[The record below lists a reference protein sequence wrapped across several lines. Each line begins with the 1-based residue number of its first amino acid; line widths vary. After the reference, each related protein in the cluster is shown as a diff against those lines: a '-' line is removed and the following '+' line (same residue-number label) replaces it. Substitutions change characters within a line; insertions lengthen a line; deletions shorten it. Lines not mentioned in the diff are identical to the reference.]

1 VKPSGFTGRKFSQ
14 KGVSVM
20 KKSTKYVYFFGGG
33 KADGNA
39 TMKNLLGGKGA
50 NIAEMVNLGMPV
62 PPGFTITTEAC
73 NEFYAR
79 KKKYPPGVMK
89 EVEASLARVEKLMK
103 QKFGDTQDPL
113 LFSVRSGARASM
125 PGMMETV
132 LNVGLTTKTIPA
144 LIKKTSNP
152 RFVYDAYRRLIAM
165 YSDVVMEKSAGIEP
179 EEGKGIRAQLE
190 GLIDKVKEKK
200 GYETDLDLTADDWKS
215 LTVQFK
221 KTVKK
226 VLGKPFPDD
235 PMKQLWGAIDAVF
248 LSWFGKRAVS
258 YRRIEKLPDDWGT
271 AVNVQTMVFG
281 NMGDDCATGVAF
293 TRNPATG
300 DNNFYGEWLIN
311 AQGEDVVAGIRTP
324 FAINNVSKVA
334 TNRHLPTLQ
343 KTMAGLYKELDDIRD
358 NLDTHYTDMQDIEFT
373 IQNGVLYMLQTRV
386 GKRNGPAAIKMA
398 VDMVKERLISKETA
412 VSRVRPEQLEE
423 LLHPMID
430 INAEKTAAKLGAGL
444 PAGPGAGVGQIVLTA
459 DKAEELGTKG
469 EKVILVREE
478 TSPEDVH
485 GMKPAQAILT
495 SKGGMTSH
503 AALVARGWGK
513 CCIVGCG
520 DITSIDLK
528 KKTVNFNGK
537 VMKEGDWITMNGSK
551 GVIYKGKLP
560 LVATGP
566 GKNPAYKKLMAWAD
580 KIRRLGVRT
589 NADTPEDSKVAIAL
603 GAEGIGLTRT
613 EHMFF
618 GERIWAMREMIM
630 AEDTQGREKALAKLL
645 PMQRKDFYG
654 IFKAMKG
661 RPVTIRLLD
670 PPLHEFVPH
679 EKSAQ
684 KELAARLGLPVK
696 AVAAKVDFLSEFN
709 PMLGHRGCR
718 LGITH
723 PEITA
728 MQARAI
734 FEAVVKCRKEK
745 IKVLPEIMVPLVGT
759 AEEFNDQKA
768 IIDRVAN
775 EVMKKSRTK
784 FKYMVG
790 TMIEVPRAA
799 LAADEIAQEAEFF
812 SFGTNDMTQ
821 MAFGY
826 SRDDAGTFLPDY
838 VLRKILP
845 DDPFQAIDQPGV
857 GQLME
862 IGVRRGR
869 ATRKDLK
876 IGICG
881 EHGGE
886 PNSVIFCHR
895 IGLDY
900 VSCSPFRVPIARL
913 AAAHAVLADK
923 K

>member
-1 VKPSGFTGRKFSQ
+1 
-14 KGVSVM
+14 M
-20 KKSTKYVYFFGGG
+20 KTRPKYVYFFGGG
-33 KADGNA
+33 KADGSA
-39 TMKNLLGGKGA
+39 AMKNLLGGKGA
-50 NIAEMVNLGMPV
+50 NIAEMVSLGMPV
-62 PPGFTITTEAC
+62 PPGYTITTEAC
-73 NEFYAR
+73 NEFFGN
-79 KKKYPPGVMK
+79 KGKHPPGLKK
-89 EVEASLARVEKLMK
+89 EANAALARVEKIIN
-103 QKFGDTQDPL
+103 QKFGDPKNPL

-132 LNVGLTTKTIPA
+132 LNIGLTTKTIPT
-144 LIKKTSNP
+144 LIKKTGNP

-165 YSDVVMEKSAGIEP
+165 YSDVVMEKAAGLQP

-190 GLIDKVKEKK
+190 ALIDKVKKK
-200 GYETDLDLTADDWKS
+200 NGYETDLDLTAEDWEG
-215 LTVQFK
+215 LCGQFK

-235 PMKQLWGAIDAVF
+235 PMKQLWGSIDAVF
-248 LSWFGKRAVS
+248 LSWFGKRAVA

-271 AVNVQTMVFG
+271 AVSVQTMVFG

-324 FAINNVSKVA
+324 FAINNVSKVSA
-334 TNRHLPTLQ
+334 NKHLPTLER
-343 KTMAGLYKELDDIRD
+343 TMPKLYKQLDRIRRK
-358 NLDTHYTDMQDIEFT
+358 LDTHYKDMQDIEFT
-373 IQNGVLYMLQTRV
+373 IQNDTLYMLQTRV

-398 VDMVKERLISKETA
+398 TDMVKQGLISKKMA
-412 VSRVRPEQLEE
+412 VSRVRPEQLDE

-430 INAEKTAAKLGAGL
+430 PKAEKVAKKLGGGL
-444 PAGPGAGVGQIVLTA
+444 PAGPGGAVGKIVLTA

-469 EKVILVREE
+469 EKVVLVREE

-485 GMKPAQAILT
+485 GMKPAQGILT

-520 DITSIDLK
+520 DITHVDIK
-528 KKTVNFNGK
+528 KKTVSFGGK
-537 VMKEGDWITMNGSK
+537 VLKEGDWISMNGTK
-551 GVIYKGKLP
+551 GAVYEGILP
-560 LVATGP
+560 LITTGP
-566 GKNPAYKKLMAWAD
+566 EKTPGFKKLMTWAD
-580 KIRRLGVRT
+580 QIRTLGVRT
-589 NADTPEDSKVAIAL
+589 NADTPEDAKVAIAL

-618 GERIWAMREMIM
+618 GDRMWAVREMIM
-630 AEDTQGREKALAKLL
+630 AEDAKGREKALRKLL

-654 IFKAMKG
+654 IFKAMAG

-670 PPLHEFVPH
+670 PPLHEFVPN
-679 EKSAQ
+679 EKPAQ
-684 KELAARLGLPVK
+684 KEMAARLGVPVK
-696 AVAAKVDFLSEFN
+696 TVAAKVDFLSEFN

-734 FEAVVKCRKEK
+734 FEAVVKCRKQK
-745 IKVLPEIMVPLVGT
+745 IKVSTEIMVPLVGT
-759 AEEFNDQKA
+759 QEEFIDQKA
-768 IIDRVAN
+768 IVDRVAR
-775 EVMKKSRTK
+775 EVMKKTKVK

-799 LAADEIAQEAEFF
+799 LVADQIALEAEFF

-821 MAFGY
+821 MTFGY
-826 SRDDAGTFLPDY
+826 SRDDAGTFLPEY
-838 VLRKILP
+838 VERKILS
-845 DDPFQAIDQPGV
+845 DDPFQSIDRDGV
-857 GQLME
+857 GELME
-862 IGVRRGR
+862 IGVNRGR
-869 ATRKDLK
+869 AVRKDLK

-886 PNSVIFCHR
+886 PNSVAFCHQ

-913 AAAHAVLADK
+913 AAAQAVLADEK
-923 K
+923 KKK

>member
-1 VKPSGFTGRKFSQ
+1 
-14 KGVSVM
+14 
-20 KKSTKYVYFFGGG
+20 
-33 KADGNA
+33 
-39 TMKNLLGGKGA
+39 
-50 NIAEMVNLGMPV
+50 
-62 PPGFTITTEAC
+62 
-73 NEFYAR
+73 
-79 KKKYPPGVMK
+79 
-89 EVEASLARVEKLMK
+89 
-103 QKFGDTQDPL
+103 
-113 LFSVRSGARASM
+113 
-125 PGMMETV
+125 
-132 LNVGLTTKTIPA
+132 
-144 LIKKTSNP
+144 
-152 RFVYDAYRRLIAM
+152 M
-165 YSDVVMEKSAGIEP
+165 YSDVVMEKSAGFEP
-179 EEGKGIRAQLE
+179 EEGRGIRAQLE
-190 GLIDKVKEKK
+190 GLINKVKAKN

-215 LTVQFK
+215 LTVEFK

-300 DNNFYGEWLIN
+300 DNDFYGEWLIN

-324 FAINNVSKVA
+324 FAINSVSKVA

-343 KTMAGLYKELDDIRD
+343 ETMPGLYKQLDGIRRK
-358 NLDTHYTDMQDIEFT
+358 LDTHYRDMQDIEFT
-373 IQNGVLYMLQTRV
+373 IQHGVLYMLQTRV

-398 VDMVKERLISKETA
+398 VDMVKEGLISKETA
-412 VSRVRPEQLEE
+412 VARVKPEQVEE

-430 INAEKTAAKLGAGL
+430 VKAEKTAKKIGTGL
-444 PAGPGAGVGQIVLTA
+444 PAGPGGGVGQIVLTA
-459 DKAEELGTKG
+459 DKAEELGSKG

-520 DITSIDLK
+520 NIGHIDLK
-528 KKTVNFNGK
+528 KKTVQFGGK
-537 VMKEGDWITMNGSK
+537 VLKEGDWISMNGTR
-551 GVIYKGKLP
+551 GVIYEGRLP

-566 GKNPAYKKLMAWAD
+566 EKNPSYKKLMPWAD
-580 KIRRLGVRT
+580 QIRRLKVRT
-589 NADTPEDSKVAIAL
+589 NADTPEDAKTAIAL

-630 AEDTQGREKALAKLL
+630 ADDAKGREKALAKLL
-645 PMQRKDFYG
+645 PMQRRDFYG
-654 IFKAMKG
+654 IFKAMRG

-679 EKSAQ
+679 EKATQ
-684 KELAARLGLPVK
+684 KEMATRLGVSVK
-696 AVAAKVDFLSEFN
+696 AVAAKADFLSEFN

-745 IKVLPEIMVPLVGT
+745 IKVSPEIMVPLVGT
-759 AEEFNDQKA
+759 PEEFNDQKA
-768 IIDRVAN
+768 IIDRVAQ
-775 EVMKKSRTK
+775 EVMKKTK
-784 FKYMVG
+784 VKFNYMVG

-799 LAADEIAQEAEFF
+799 LAAGEIAQEAEFF

-821 MAFGY
+821 MTFGY

-838 VLRKILP
+838 VQRKILP
-845 DDPFQAIDQPGV
+845 DDPFQVIDETGV
-857 GQLME
+857 GELMKL
-862 IGVRRGR
+862 GVERGR
-869 ATRKDLK
+869 ATRKNLK

-886 PNSVIFCHR
+886 PGSVAFCHR

-900 VSCSPFRVPIARL
+900 VSCSPFRVPIARI
-913 AAAHAVLADK
+913 AAAHVALADK
-923 K
+923 KK

>member
-1 VKPSGFTGRKFSQ
+1 
-14 KGVSVM
+14 
-20 KKSTKYVYFFGGG
+20 
-33 KADGNA
+33 
-39 TMKNLLGGKGA
+39 
-50 NIAEMVNLGMPV
+50 
-62 PPGFTITTEAC
+62 
-73 NEFYAR
+73 
-79 KKKYPPGVMK
+79 
-89 EVEASLARVEKLMK
+89 
-103 QKFGDTQDPL
+103 
-113 LFSVRSGARASM
+113 
-125 PGMMETV
+125 MMETV
-132 LNVGLTTKTIPA
+132 LNIGLTSKTIPT
-144 LIKKTSNP
+144 LIAKTGNP

-165 YSDVVMEKSAGIEP
+165 YSDVVMEKAAGIAP
-179 EEGKGIRAQLE
+179 EEGQGIRSRLE
-190 GLIDKVKEKK
+190 ALIDRVKHKK
-200 GYETDLDLTADDWKS
+200 GYETDLDLTAEDWKS
-215 LTVQFK
+215 LCVQFK
-221 KTVKK
+221 KTVKQ

-235 PMKQLWGAIDAVF
+235 PMQQLWGAVDAVF
-248 LSWFGKRAVS
+248 ISWFGKRAVA
-258 YRRIEKLPDDWGT
+258 YRRIEGLPDDWGT
-271 AVNVQTMVFG
+271 AVSVQTMVFG

-300 DNNFYGEWLIN
+300 DNDFYGEWLIN

-324 FAINNVSKVA
+324 FAINNVSKVD

-343 KTMAGLYKELDDIRD
+343 KTMPGLYKQLNAIRRK
-358 NLDTHYTDMQDIEFT
+358 LDTHYTDMQDIEFT
-373 IQNGVLYMLQTRV
+373 IQDGVLYMLQTRV

-398 VDMVKERLISKETA
+398 VDMVKEGLISKKTA
-412 VSRVRPEQLEE
+412 VARVKPEQVDE

-430 INAEKTAAKLGAGL
+430 IKAEKTATKLGVGL
-444 PAGPGAGVGQIVLTA
+444 PAGPGGGVGQIVLTA
-459 DKAEELGTKG
+459 DKAEELGSRG

-513 CCIVGCG
+513 CCIVGSG
-520 DITSIDLK
+520 DITHVDLK
-528 KKTVNFNGK
+528 KKTVQFGRK
-537 VMKEGDWITMNGSK
+537 VLKEGDWISMNGTK
-551 GVIYKGKLP
+551 GVIYQGQLP

-566 GKNPAYKKLMAWAD
+566 EKNPSYKKLMIWAD
-580 KIRRLGVRT
+580 QIRRLKVRT
-589 NADTPEDSKVAIAL
+589 NADTPEDSKTAIAL

-618 GERIWAMREMIM
+618 GDRIWAVREMIM
-630 AEDTQGREKALAKLL
+630 AEDTKGREKALAKLL

-679 EKSAQ
+679 EKATQ
-684 KELAARLGLPVK
+684 KEMASRLGVPVK
-696 AVAAKVDFLSEFN
+696 AVATKVDFLSEFN

-723 PEITA
+723 PQITA

-734 FEAVVKCRKEK
+734 FQAVVKCRKEK
-745 IKVLPEIMVPLVGT
+745 IKVSPEIMVPLVGT
-759 AEEFNDQKA
+759 PEEFNDQKA
-768 IIDRVAN
+768 IINSVAN
-775 EVMKKSRTK
+775 DVMKKSGVK

-799 LAADEIAQEAEFF
+799 LVADQIAQDAEFF

-821 MAFGY
+821 MTFGY
-826 SRDDAGTFLPDY
+826 SRDDAGVFLPDY
-838 VLRKILP
+838 VGKKILP
-845 DDPFQAIDQPGV
+845 DDPFQTIDRGGV
-857 GQLME
+857 GKLME
-862 IGVRRGR
+862 LGVKMGR

-886 PNSVIFCHR
+886 PASVAFCHR

-913 AAAHAVLADK
+913 AAAHAALADK
-923 K
+923 SKKRKKKK

>member
-1 VKPSGFTGRKFSQ
+1 MQTSR
-14 KGVSVM
+14 
-20 KKSTKYVYFFGGG
+20 KYVYFFGDG

-39 TMKNLLGGKGA
+39 AMKNLLGGKGA
-50 NIAEMVNLGMPV
+50 NIAEMVKLGMPV

-73 NEFYAR
+73 NEFYKR
-79 KKKYPPGVMK
+79 KRTYPPGVKKQVM
-89 EVEASLARVEKLMK
+89 VNLARVEKLMK
-103 QKFGDTQDPL
+103 QKFGDPENPL

-132 LNVGLTTKTIPA
+132 LNIGLTSKTIPT
-144 LIKKTSNP
+144 LIKKTGNP

-165 YSDVVMEKSAGIEP
+165 YSDVVMEKSAGFEP
-179 EEGKGIRAQLE
+179 EEGRGIRAQLE
-190 GLIDKVKEKK
+190 GLINKVKARK

-215 LTVQFK
+215 LTVEFK

-300 DNNFYGEWLIN
+300 DNDFYGEWLIN

-324 FAINNVSKVA
+324 FAINSVSKVA

-343 KTMAGLYKELDDIRD
+343 ETMPGLYKQLDGFRRK
-358 NLDTHYTDMQDIEFT
+358 LDKHYRDMQDIEFT
-373 IQNGVLYMLQTRV
+373 IQHGVLYMLQTRV

-398 VDMVKERLISKETA
+398 VDMVKEGLISKETA
-412 VSRVRPEQLEE
+412 VARVKPEQVEE

-430 INAEKTAAKLGAGL
+430 VKMEKTAKKIGTGL
-444 PAGPGAGVGQIVLTA
+444 PAGPGGGVGQIVLTA
-459 DKAEELGTKG
+459 DKAEELGSKG

-520 DITSIDLK
+520 DIGHIDLK
-528 KKTVNFNGK
+528 KRTVQFGGK
-537 VMKEGDWITMNGSK
+537 VLKEGDWISMNGTR
-551 GVIYKGKLP
+551 GVIYEGRLP

-566 GKNPAYKKLMAWAD
+566 EKNPSYKKLMPWAD
-580 KIRRLGVRT
+580 QIRRLKVRT
-589 NADTPEDSKVAIAL
+589 NADTPEDAKTAIAL

-618 GERIWAMREMIM
+618 GERIWAVREMIM
-630 AEDTQGREKALAKLL
+630 ADDAGGREKALAKLL
-645 PMQRKDFYG
+645 PMQRRDFYG
-654 IFKAMKG
+654 IFKAMRG

-679 EKSAQ
+679 EKATQ
-684 KELAARLGLPVK
+684 KEMATRLGVSVK
-696 AVAAKVDFLSEFN
+696 AVAAKADFLSEFN

-745 IKVLPEIMVPLVGT
+745 IKVSPEIMVPLVGT
-759 AEEFNDQKA
+759 PEEFDDQKT
-768 IIDRVAN
+768 IIDRVAQ
-775 EVMKKSRTK
+775 EVMKKTKVK

-799 LAADEIAQEAEFF
+799 LAAGEIAQEAEFF

-821 MAFGY
+821 MTFGY

-838 VLRKILP
+838 VQRKILP
-845 DDPFQAIDQPGV
+845 DDPFQVIDETGV
-857 GQLME
+857 GELMKL
-862 IGVRRGR
+862 GVERGR
-869 ATRKDLK
+869 ATRKNLK

-886 PNSVIFCHR
+886 PGSVAFCHR

-900 VSCSPFRVPIARL
+900 VSCSPFRVPIARI
-913 AAAHAVLADK
+913 AAAHVALADK
-923 K
+923 KK

>member
-1 VKPSGFTGRKFSQ
+1 
-14 KGVSVM
+14 M
-20 KKSTKYVYFFGGG
+20 KTSPKYVYFFGGG

-39 TMKNLLGGKGA
+39 AMKNLLGGKGA
-50 NIAEMVNLGMPV
+50 NIAEMVKLGMPV
-62 PPGFTITTEAC
+62 PPGYTITTETC
-73 NEFYAR
+73 NEFF
-79 KKKYPPGVMK
+79 KNNGKHPPGLKK
-89 EVEASLARVEKLMK
+89 EANAALARVEEIMN
-103 QKFGDTQDPL
+103 QKFGDPKNPL

-132 LNVGLTTKTIPA
+132 LNIGLTTKTIPT
-144 LIKKTSNP
+144 LIAKTGNP

-165 YSDVVMEKSAGIEP
+165 YSDVVMEKAAGIEP
-179 EEGKGIRAQLE
+179 EEGKGIRARLE
-190 GLIDKVKEKK
+190 ALIDKVKKK
-200 GYETDLDLTADDWKS
+200 NGYQTDLDLTAEDWEG
-215 LTVQFK
+215 LCGQFK
-221 KTVKK
+221 NTVKK

-235 PMKQLWGAIDAVF
+235 PMKQLWGSIDAVF
-248 LSWFGKRAVS
+248 QSWFGKRAVS
-258 YRRIEKLPDDWGT
+258 YRRIEKLPDHWGT

-324 FAINNVSKVA
+324 FAINNVSKVSS
-334 TNRHLPTLQ
+334 NKHLPTLEG
-343 KTMAGLYKELDDIRD
+343 TMPKLYKQLDRIRRK
-358 NLDTHYTDMQDIEFT
+358 LDTHYKDMQDIEFT
-373 IQNGVLYMLQTRV
+373 IQNDTLYMLQTRV

-398 VDMVKERLISKETA
+398 TDMVKQGLISKKMA
-412 VSRVRPEQLEE
+412 VSRVRPEQLDE

-430 INAEKTAAKLGAGL
+430 PKAEKVAKKLGGGL
-444 PAGPGAGVGQIVLTA
+444 PAGPGGAVGKIVLTA

-469 EKVILVREE
+469 EKVVLVREE

-485 GMKPAQAILT
+485 GMKPAQGILT

-520 DITSIDLK
+520 DITHVDIK
-528 KKTVNFNGK
+528 KKTVSFGGR
-537 VMKEGDWITMNGSK
+537 VLKEGDWISMNGTK
-551 GVIYKGKLP
+551 GAVYEGVLP
-560 LVATGP
+560 LITTGP
-566 GKNPAYKKLMAWAD
+566 EKTPGFKKLMTWAD
-580 KIRRLGVRT
+580 QIRTLGVRT
-589 NADTPEDSKVAIAL
+589 NADTPEDAKAAIAL

-618 GERIWAMREMIM
+618 GDRMWAVREMIM
-630 AEDTQGREKALAKLL
+630 AEDAKGREKALRKLL

-654 IFKAMKG
+654 IFKVMAG

-670 PPLHEFVPH
+670 PPLHEFVPN
-679 EKSAQ
+679 EKPAQ
-684 KELAARLGLPVK
+684 KEMAARLGVPVK
-696 AVAAKVDFLSEFN
+696 TVTAKVDFLSEFN

-723 PEITA
+723 SEITA
-728 MQARAI
+728 MQSRAI
-734 FEAVVKCRKEK
+734 FEAVVKCRKQK
-745 IKVLPEIMVPLVGT
+745 IKVSPEIMVPLVGT
-759 AEEFNDQKA
+759 EAEFIDQKT
-768 IIDRVAN
+768 IIDRVAR
-775 EVMKKSRTK
+775 EVMKKTKVK

-799 LAADEIAQEAEFF
+799 LVADQIALEAEFF

-821 MAFGY
+821 MTFGY

-838 VLRKILP
+838 VERKILP
-845 DDPFQAIDQPGV
+845 DDPFQSIDRDGV
-857 GQLME
+857 GELME
-862 IGVRRGR
+862 IGVSRGR
-869 ATRKDLK
+869 AVRKDLK

-886 PNSVIFCHR
+886 PSSVTFCHQ

-913 AAAHAVLADK
+913 AAAQAVLADQK
-923 K
+923 KKK

>member
-1 VKPSGFTGRKFSQ
+1 MQRGR
-14 KGVSVM
+14 
-20 KKSTKYVYFFGGG
+20 KYVYFFGDG

-39 TMKNLLGGKGA
+39 AMKNLLGGKGA
-50 NIAEMVNLGMPV
+50 NIAEMVKLGMPV
-62 PPGFTITTEAC
+62 PPGFTLTTEAC
-73 NEFYAR
+73 NEFYKR
-79 KKKYPPGVMK
+79 KRTYPPGVKKQVM
-89 EVEASLARVEKLMK
+89 VNLARVEKLMK
-103 QKFGDTQDPL
+103 QKFGDPENPL

-132 LNVGLTTKTIPA
+132 LNIGLTSKTIPT
-144 LIKKTSNP
+144 LIKKTGNP

-179 EEGKGIRAQLE
+179 EEGRGIRAQLE
-190 GLIDKVKEKK
+190 GLIDKVKAKK
-200 GYETDLDLTADDWKS
+200 GYETDLDLTAEDWKS

-235 PMKQLWGAIDAVF
+235 PMQQLWGAIDAVF

-300 DNNFYGEWLIN
+300 DNDFYGEWLIN

-324 FAINNVSKVA
+324 FAINSVSKVA

-343 KTMAGLYKELDDIRD
+343 KDMPKLYKQLNGIRRKLDK
-358 NLDTHYTDMQDIEFT
+358 HYRDMQDIEFT

-398 VDMVKERLISKETA
+398 VDMVKEGLISKETA
-412 VSRVRPEQLEE
+412 VSRVKPEQLEE

-430 INAEKTAAKLGAGL
+430 VKAEKTAKKIGTGL
-444 PAGPGAGVGQIVLTA
+444 PAGPGGGVGQIVLTA
-459 DKAEELGTKG
+459 DKAEEFGSKG

-520 DITSIDLK
+520 DIGHIDLK
-528 KKTVNFNGK
+528 KKTVKFGSK
-537 VMKEGDWITMNGSK
+537 VLKEGDWISMNGTK
-551 GVIYKGKLP
+551 GVIYEGKLP

-566 GKNPAYKKLMAWAD
+566 EKNPSYKKLMPWAD
-580 KIRRLGVRT
+580 RIRRLKVRT
-589 NADTPEDSKVAIAL
+589 NADTPEDAKTAIAL

-618 GERIWAMREMIM
+618 GDRIWAMREMIM
-630 AEDTQGREKALAKLL
+630 ADDAKGREKALAKLL

-654 IFKAMKG
+654 IFKAMRG

-679 EKSAQ
+679 EKATQ
-684 KELAARLGLPVK
+684 KEMAARLGVSVK
-696 AVAAKVDFLSEFN
+696 AVAAKADFLSEFN

-723 PEITA
+723 PQITA

-734 FEAVVKCRKEK
+734 FEAVVKCRKER
-745 IKVLPEIMVPLVGT
+745 IKVSPEIMVPLVGT
-759 AEEFNDQKA
+759 PEEFNDQKA
-768 IIDRVAN
+768 IIDDVAQ
-775 EVMKKSRTK
+775 EVMKKKKMK

-790 TMIEVPRAA
+790 TMIEIPRAA
-799 LAADEIAQEAEFF
+799 LAAGEIAQEAEFF

-821 MAFGY
+821 MTFGY

-838 VLRKILP
+838 VQRKILS
-845 DDPFQAIDQPGV
+845 DDPFQAIDETGV
-857 GQLME
+857 GELMKL
-862 IGVRRGR
+862 GVERGR
-869 ATRKDLK
+869 ATRKNLK

-886 PNSVIFCHR
+886 PGSVAFCHR

-913 AAAHAVLADK
+913 AAAHVALADK
-923 K
+923 KK

>member
-1 VKPSGFTGRKFSQ
+1 
-14 KGVSVM
+14 
-20 KKSTKYVYFFGGG
+20 
-33 KADGNA
+33 
-39 TMKNLLGGKGA
+39 
-50 NIAEMVNLGMPV
+50 
-62 PPGFTITTEAC
+62 
-73 NEFYAR
+73 
-79 KKKYPPGVMK
+79 
-89 EVEASLARVEKLMK
+89 
-103 QKFGDTQDPL
+103 
-113 LFSVRSGARASM
+113 
-125 PGMMETV
+125 
-132 LNVGLTTKTIPA
+132 
-144 LIKKTSNP
+144 
-152 RFVYDAYRRLIAM
+152 
-165 YSDVVMEKSAGIEP
+165 MEKAAGLQP
-179 EEGKGIRAQLE
+179 EEGRGIRAQLE
-190 GLIDKVKEKK
+190 ALIDKVKKK
-200 GYETDLDLTADDWKS
+200 NGYETDLDLTAEDWEG
-215 LTVQFK
+215 LCGQFK

-235 PMKQLWGAIDAVF
+235 PMKQLWGSIDAVF
-248 LSWFGKRAVS
+248 LSWFGKRAMA

-271 AVNVQTMVFG
+271 AVSVQTMVFG

-324 FAINNVSKVA
+324 FAINNVSKVSA
-334 TNRHLPTLQ
+334 NKHLPTLEG
-343 KTMAGLYKELDDIRD
+343 TMPKLYKQLDRIRRK
-358 NLDTHYTDMQDIEFT
+358 LDTHYKDMQDIEFT
-373 IQNGVLYMLQTRV
+373 IQNDTLYMLQTRV

-398 VDMVKERLISKETA
+398 TDMVKQGLISKKMA
-412 VSRVRPEQLEE
+412 VSRVRPEQLDE

-430 INAEKTAAKLGAGL
+430 PKAEKVAKKLGGGL
-444 PAGPGAGVGQIVLTA
+444 PAGPGGAVGKIVLTA

-469 EKVILVREE
+469 EKVVLVREE

-485 GMKPAQAILT
+485 GMKPAQGILT

-520 DITSIDLK
+520 DITHVDIK
-528 KKTVNFNGK
+528 KKTVSFGGK
-537 VMKEGDWITMNGSK
+537 VLKEGDWISMNGTK
-551 GVIYKGKLP
+551 GAVYEGTLP
-560 LVATGP
+560 LITTGP
-566 GKNPAYKKLMAWAD
+566 EKTPGFKKLMTWAD
-580 KIRRLGVRT
+580 QIRTLGVRT
-589 NADTPEDSKVAIAL
+589 NADTPEDAKVAIAL

-618 GERIWAMREMIM
+618 GDRMWAVREMIM
-630 AEDTQGREKALAKLL
+630 AEDAKGREKALRKLL

-654 IFKAMKG
+654 IFKAMAG

-670 PPLHEFVPH
+670 PPLHEFVPN
-679 EKSAQ
+679 EKPAQ
-684 KELAARLGLPVK
+684 KEMAARLGVPVK
-696 AVAAKVDFLSEFN
+696 TVAAKVDFLSEFN

-734 FEAVVKCRKEK
+734 FEAVVKCRKQK
-745 IKVLPEIMVPLVGT
+745 IKVSPEIMVPLVGT
-759 AEEFNDQKA
+759 EEEFIDQKT
-768 IIDRVAN
+768 IIDRVAQ
-775 EVMKKSRTK
+775 EVMKKTKMK

-799 LAADEIAQEAEFF
+799 LVADQIAQEAEFF

-821 MAFGY
+821 MTFGY

-838 VLRKILP
+838 VERKILP
-845 DDPFQAIDQPGV
+845 DDPFQSIDRDGV
-857 GQLME
+857 GELME
-862 IGVRRGR
+862 IGVNRGR
-869 ATRKDLK
+869 AVRKNLK

-886 PNSVIFCHR
+886 PSSVAFCHQ

-913 AAAHAVLADK
+913 AAAQAVLADEK
-923 K
+923 KKK

>member
-1 VKPSGFTGRKFSQ
+1 MQTSR
-14 KGVSVM
+14 
-20 KKSTKYVYFFGGG
+20 KYVYFFGDG

-39 TMKNLLGGKGA
+39 AMKNLLGGKGA
-50 NIAEMVNLGMPV
+50 NIAEMVKLGMPV

-73 NEFYAR
+73 NEFYKR
-79 KKKYPPGVMK
+79 NRTYPPGVKKQVM
-89 EVEASLARVEKLMK
+89 VNLARVEKLMK
-103 QKFGDTQDPL
+103 QTFGDPENPL
-113 LFSVRSGARASM
+113 FFSVRSGARASM

-132 LNVGLTTKTIPA
+132 LNIGLTSNTIPT
-144 LIKKTSNP
+144 LIKKTGNP
-152 RFVYDAYRRLIAM
+152 RFVYDSYRRLIAM
-165 YSDVVMEKSAGIEP
+165 YSDVVMEKSAGFEP
-179 EEGKGIRAQLE
+179 EEGRGIRAQLE
-190 GLIDKVKEKK
+190 ALINKVKAKN

-215 LTVQFK
+215 LTEEFK

-300 DNNFYGEWLIN
+300 DNDFYGEWLIN

-324 FAINNVSKVA
+324 FAINSVSKVA

-343 KTMAGLYKELDDIRD
+343 ETMPGLYKQLDGIRRK
-358 NLDTHYTDMQDIEFT
+358 LDTHYRDMQDIEFT
-373 IQNGVLYMLQTRV
+373 IQHGVLYMLQTRV

-398 VDMVKERLISKETA
+398 ADMVKEGLISKETA
-412 VSRVRPEQLEE
+412 VARVKPEQVEE

-430 INAEKTAAKLGAGL
+430 VKAEKTAKKIGTGL
-444 PAGPGAGVGQIVLTA
+444 PAGPGGGVGQIVLTA
-459 DKAEELGTKG
+459 DKAEELGSKG

-520 DITSIDLK
+520 DIGHIDLK
-528 KKTVNFNGK
+528 KKTVQFGGK
-537 VMKEGDWITMNGSK
+537 VLKEGDWISMNGTK
-551 GVIYKGKLP
+551 GVIYEGRLP

-566 GKNPAYKKLMAWAD
+566 EKNPSYKKLMPWAD
-580 KIRRLGVRT
+580 QIRRLKVRT
-589 NADTPEDSKVAIAL
+589 NADTPEDAKTAIAL

-630 AEDTQGREKALAKLL
+630 ADDAKGREKALAKLL
-645 PMQRKDFYG
+645 PMQRRDFYG
-654 IFKAMKG
+654 IFKAMRG

-679 EKSAQ
+679 EKATQ
-684 KELAARLGLPVK
+684 KEMATRLGVSVK
-696 AVAAKVDFLSEFN
+696 AVAAKADFLSEFN

-745 IKVLPEIMVPLVGT
+745 IKVSPEIMVPLVGT
-759 AEEFNDQKA
+759 PEEFNDQKA
-768 IIDRVAN
+768 LIDGVAQ
-775 EVMKKSRTK
+775 EVMKKTKIK

-799 LAADEIAQEAEFF
+799 LAAGEIAQEAEFF

-821 MAFGY
+821 MTFGY
-826 SRDDAGTFLPDY
+826 SRDDAGTFLPEY
-838 VLRKILP
+838 VQRKILP
-845 DDPFQAIDQPGV
+845 DDPFQIIDETGV
-857 GQLME
+857 GELMKL
-862 IGVRRGR
+862 GVERGR
-869 ATRKDLK
+869 ATRKNLK

-886 PNSVIFCHR
+886 PGSVAFCHR

-900 VSCSPFRVPIARL
+900 VSCSPFRVPIARI
-913 AAAHAVLADK
+913 AAAHVALADK
-923 K
+923 KK

>member
-1 VKPSGFTGRKFSQ
+1 MQRGR
-14 KGVSVM
+14 
-20 KKSTKYVYFFGGG
+20 KYVYFFGDG

-39 TMKNLLGGKGA
+39 AMKNLLGGKGA
-50 NIAEMVNLGMPV
+50 NIAEMVKLGMPV

-73 NEFYAR
+73 NEFYKR
-79 KKKYPPGVMK
+79 KRTYPPGVKKQVM
-89 EVEASLARVEKLMK
+89 VNLARVEKLMK
-103 QKFGDTQDPL
+103 QKFGDPENPL

-132 LNVGLTTKTIPA
+132 LNIGLTSKTIPT
-144 LIKKTSNP
+144 LIKKTGNP

-165 YSDVVMEKSAGIEP
+165 YADVVMEKSAGIET
-179 EEGKGIRAQLE
+179 EEGRGIRARLE
-190 GLIDKVKEKK
+190 ALIDKVKAKK

-215 LTVQFK
+215 LTVEFK

-235 PMKQLWGAIDAVF
+235 PMQQLWGAIDAVF

-300 DNNFYGEWLIN
+300 DNDFYGEWLIN

-324 FAINNVSKVA
+324 FAINSVSKVA

-343 KTMAGLYKELDDIRD
+343 KDMPKLYKQLDGFRRK
-358 NLDTHYTDMQDIEFT
+358 LDKHYRDMQDIEFT
-373 IQNGVLYMLQTRV
+373 IQDGVLYMLQTRV

-398 VDMVKERLISKETA
+398 VDMVKEGLISKETA
-412 VSRVRPEQLEE
+412 VARVKPEQLEE

-430 INAEKTAAKLGAGL
+430 VKAEKTAKKIGTGL
-444 PAGPGAGVGQIVLTA
+444 PAGPGGGVGQIVLTA
-459 DKAEELGTKG
+459 DKAEEFGSKG

-520 DITSIDLK
+520 DIGHIDLK
-528 KKTVNFNGK
+528 KKTVKFGSK
-537 VMKEGDWITMNGSK
+537 VLKEGDWISMNGTK
-551 GVIYKGKLP
+551 GVIYEGKLP

-566 GKNPAYKKLMAWAD
+566 EKNPSYKKLMPWAD
-580 KIRRLGVRT
+580 RIRRLKVRT
-589 NADTPEDSKVAIAL
+589 NADTPEDAKTAIAL

-618 GERIWAMREMIM
+618 GDRIWAVREMIM
-630 AEDTQGREKALAKLL
+630 ADDAKGREKALAKLL

-654 IFKAMKG
+654 IFKAMRG

-679 EKSAQ
+679 EKATQ
-684 KELAARLGLPVK
+684 KEMATRLGVSVK
-696 AVAAKVDFLSEFN
+696 AVAAKADFLSEFN

-723 PEITA
+723 PQITA

-734 FEAVVKCRKEK
+734 FEAVVKCRKGK
-745 IKVLPEIMVPLVGT
+745 IKVSPEIMVPLVGT
-759 AEEFNDQKA
+759 PEEFNDQKA
-768 IIDRVAN
+768 IIDGVAH
-775 EVMKKSRTK
+775 EVMKKSKVK

-790 TMIEVPRAA
+790 TMIEIPRAA
-799 LAADEIAQEAEFF
+799 LAAGEIAQEAEFF

-821 MAFGY
+821 MTFGY

-838 VLRKILP
+838 VQRKILP
-845 DDPFQAIDQPGV
+845 DDPFQVIDETGV
-857 GQLME
+857 GELMKL
-862 IGVRRGR
+862 GVERGR
-869 ATRKDLK
+869 ATRKNLK

-886 PNSVIFCHR
+886 PGSVAFCHR

-913 AAAHAVLADK
+913 AAAHVALADK
-923 K
+923 KK

>member
-1 VKPSGFTGRKFSQ
+1 
-14 KGVSVM
+14 M
-20 KKSTKYVYFFGGG
+20 KTRPKYVYFFGGG
-33 KADGNA
+33 KADGSA
-39 TMKNLLGGKGA
+39 AMKNLLGGKGA
-50 NIAEMVNLGMPV
+50 NIAEMVSLGMPV
-62 PPGFTITTEAC
+62 PPGYTITTEAC
-73 NEFYAR
+73 NEFFR
-79 KKKYPPGVMK
+79 NKGKHPPGLKK
-89 EVEASLARVEKLMK
+89 EANAALARVEKIIN
-103 QKFGDTQDPL
+103 QKFGDPKNPL

-132 LNVGLTTKTIPA
+132 LNIGLTTKTIPT
-144 LIKKTSNP
+144 LIKKTGNP

-165 YSDVVMEKSAGIEP
+165 YSDVVMEKAAGLQP

-190 GLIDKVKEKK
+190 ALIDKVKKK
-200 GYETDLDLTADDWKS
+200 NGYETDLDLTAEDWEG
-215 LTVQFK
+215 LCGQFK

-235 PMKQLWGAIDAVF
+235 PMKQLWGSIDAVF
-248 LSWFGKRAVS
+248 LSWFGKRAVA

-271 AVNVQTMVFG
+271 AVSVQIMVFG

-324 FAINNVSKVA
+324 FAINNVSKVSA
-334 TNRHLPTLQ
+334 NKHLPTLEG
-343 KTMAGLYKELDDIRD
+343 TMPKLYKQLDRIRRK
-358 NLDTHYTDMQDIEFT
+358 LDTHYKDMQDIEFT
-373 IQNGVLYMLQTRV
+373 IQDDTLYMLQTRV

-398 VDMVKERLISKETA
+398 TDMVKQGLISKKMA
-412 VSRVRPEQLEE
+412 VSRVRPEQLDE

-430 INAEKTAAKLGAGL
+430 PKAEKVAKKLGGGL
-444 PAGPGAGVGQIVLTA
+444 PAGPGGAVGKIVLTA

-469 EKVILVREE
+469 EKVVLVREE

-485 GMKPAQAILT
+485 GMKPAQGILT

-520 DITSIDLK
+520 DITHVDIK
-528 KKTVNFNGK
+528 KKTVDFGGK
-537 VMKEGDWITMNGSK
+537 VLKEGDWISMNGTK
-551 GVIYKGKLP
+551 GAVYEGILP
-560 LVATGP
+560 LITTGP
-566 GKNPAYKKLMAWAD
+566 EKTPGFKKLMTWAD
-580 KIRRLGVRT
+580 QIRTLGVRT
-589 NADTPEDSKVAIAL
+589 NADTPEDAKVAIAL

-618 GERIWAMREMIM
+618 GDRMWAVREMIM
-630 AEDTQGREKALAKLL
+630 AEDAKGREKALRKLL

-654 IFKAMKG
+654 IFRAMAG

-670 PPLHEFVPH
+670 PPLHEFVPN
-679 EKSAQ
+679 EKPAQ
-684 KELAARLGLPVK
+684 KEMAARLGVPVK
-696 AVAAKVDFLSEFN
+696 TVTAKVDFLSEFN

-734 FEAVVKCRKEK
+734 FEAVVKCRKQK
-745 IKVLPEIMVPLVGT
+745 IKVSPEIMVPLVGT
-759 AEEFNDQKA
+759 QEEFIDQKA
-768 IIDRVAN
+768 IVDRVAR
-775 EVMKKSRTK
+775 EVMKKTKVK

-799 LAADEIAQEAEFF
+799 LVADQIAQEAEFF

-821 MAFGY
+821 MTFGY

-838 VLRKILP
+838 VARKILP
-845 DDPFQAIDQPGV
+845 DDPFQSIDRDGV
-857 GQLME
+857 GELME
-862 IGVRRGR
+862 IGVNRGR
-869 ATRKDLK
+869 AVRKDLK

-886 PNSVIFCHR
+886 PSSVAFCHQ

-913 AAAHAVLADK
+913 AAAQAVLADK
-923 K
+923 KKKKK

>member
-1 VKPSGFTGRKFSQ
+1 MAK
-14 KGVSVM
+14 
-20 KKSTKYVYFFGGG
+20 KYVYFFGGG
-33 KADGNA
+33 KADGDA

-50 NIAEMVNLGMPV
+50 NIAEMVNLGLPV

-79 KKKYPPGVMK
+79 KRKHPPGLK
-89 EVEASLARVEKLMK
+89 EQVKKALARVEKLMK
-103 QKFGDTQDPL
+103 QKFGDPQNPL

-132 LNVGLTTKTIPA
+132 LNIGMTSQTIPG
-144 LIKKTSNP
+144 LIKKTGNP

-165 YSDVVMEKSAGIEP
+165 YADVVMEKAAGLEP
-179 EEGKGIRAQLE
+179 EEGMGIRSQLE
-190 GLIDKVKEKK
+190 DLINKVKEQK
-200 GYETDLDLTADDWKS
+200 GYETDLDLTAEDWKLLS
-215 LTVQFK
+215 EEFK
-221 KTVKK
+221 RIVKK

-235 PMKQLWGAIDAVF
+235 PMEQLWGAIDAVF

-324 FAINNVSKVA
+324 YAINEVSKVDA
-334 TNRHLPTLQ
+334 NRHLPTLQ
-343 KTMAGLYKELDDIRD
+343 KSMPEIYKQLDEIRRT
-358 NLDTHYTDMQDIEFT
+358 LDTHYKDMQDIEFT
-373 IQNGVLYMLQTRV
+373 IQHGVLYMLQTRV

-398 VDMVKERLISKETA
+398 VDMVEEGLISKEMA
-412 VSRVRPEQLEE
+412 VSRVRPEQLDEM
-423 LLHPMID
+423 LHPMID
-430 INAEKTAAKLGAGL
+430 IRAEKTAIKLGTGL
-444 PAGPGAGVGQIVLTA
+444 PAGPGGGVGKIVLMA
-459 DKAEELGTKG
+459 DKAEELGNQG
-469 EKVILVREE
+469 QQVILVREE

-520 DITSIDLK
+520 DITHIDLK

-537 VMKEGDWITMNGSK
+537 VLKEGDWISMNGTK
-551 GVIYKGKLP
+551 GVVYEGKLP
-560 LVATGP
+560 LVAIGP
-566 GKNPAYKKLMAWAD
+566 ERSPSYKKLMRWAD
-580 KIRRLGVRT
+580 QIRRLRVRT
-589 NADTPEDSKVAIAL
+589 NADTPEDAQTAIAL

-618 GERIWAMREMIM
+618 GDRIWAMREMIM
-630 AEDTQGREKALAKLL
+630 AENKKDREKALAKLL
-645 PMQRKDFYG
+645 PMQREDFYG
-654 IFKAMKG
+654 IFKVMKG

-679 EKSAQ
+679 EKPTQ
-684 KELAARLGLPVK
+684 KEMAARLGIPVK
-696 AVAAKVDFLSEFN
+696 TVAAKVDFLSEFN

-723 PEITA
+723 SEITA

-734 FEAVVKCRKEK
+734 FEAVVECRKEK
-745 IKVLPEIMVPLVGT
+745 IRVSPEIMVPLVGT
-759 AEEFNDQKA
+759 LEEFKNQRA
-768 IIDRVAN
+768 VIDRVAR
-775 EVMKKSRTK
+775 EVMKKSGVK
-784 FKYMVG
+784 FKYIVG

-799 LAADEIAQEAEFF
+799 LVADEIAKEAEFF
-812 SFGTNDMTQ
+812 SFGTNDLTQ
-821 MAFGY
+821 MTFGY

-838 VLRKILP
+838 VERKILP
-845 DDPFQAIDQPGV
+845 LDPFQSIDQEGV
-857 GQLME
+857 GQLMKL
-862 IGVRRGR
+862 GVERGR

-876 IGICG
+876 LGICG

-886 PNSVIFCHR
+886 PSSVAFCHK

-913 AAAHAVLADK
+913 AAAQAALADK
-923 K
+923 EN

>member
-1 VKPSGFTGRKFSQ
+1 MQTSR
-14 KGVSVM
+14 
-20 KKSTKYVYFFGGG
+20 KYVYFFGDG

-39 TMKNLLGGKGA
+39 AMKNLLGGKGA
-50 NIAEMVNLGMPV
+50 NIAEMVKLGMPV

-73 NEFYAR
+73 NEFYER
-79 KKKYPPGVMK
+79 NRTYPPGVRKQVM
-89 EVEASLARVEKLMK
+89 VNLARVEKLMN
-103 QKFGDTQDPL
+103 QKFGDPENPL

-132 LNVGLTTKTIPA
+132 LNIGLTSKTIPT
-144 LIKKTSNP
+144 LIKKTGNP

-179 EEGKGIRAQLE
+179 EEGRGIRAQLE
-190 GLIDKVKEKK
+190 GLINRVKAKK

-215 LTVQFK
+215 LTLEFK

-235 PMKQLWGAIDAVF
+235 PMEQLWGAIDAVF

-300 DNNFYGEWLIN
+300 DNDFYGEWLIN

-324 FAINNVSKVA
+324 FAINSVSKVA

-343 KTMAGLYKELDDIRD
+343 ETMPGLYKQLDGIRRK
-358 NLDTHYTDMQDIEFT
+358 LDTHYRDMQDVEFT
-373 IQNGVLYMLQTRV
+373 IQHGVLYMLQTRV

-398 VDMVKERLISKETA
+398 VDMVKEGLISKETA
-412 VSRVRPEQLEE
+412 VARVKPEQVEE

-430 INAEKTAAKLGAGL
+430 VKAEKTAKKIGTGL
-444 PAGPGAGVGQIVLTA
+444 PAGPGGGVGQIVLTA
-459 DKAEELGTKG
+459 DKAEEFGSKG

-520 DITSIDLK
+520 DITHIDLK
-528 KKTVNFNGK
+528 KKTVLFGGK
-537 VMKEGDWITMNGSK
+537 VLKEGDWISMNGTR
-551 GVIYKGKLP
+551 GVIYEGRLP

-566 GKNPAYKKLMAWAD
+566 EKNPSYKKLMPWAD
-580 KIRRLGVRT
+580 QIRRLKVRT
-589 NADTPEDSKVAIAL
+589 NADTPEDAMTAIAL

-630 AEDTQGREKALAKLL
+630 ADDAKGREKALAKLL
-645 PMQRKDFYG
+645 PMQRRDFYG
-654 IFKAMKG
+654 IFKAMRG

-679 EKSAQ
+679 EKATQ
-684 KELAARLGLPVK
+684 KEMATRLGVSVK
-696 AVAAKVDFLSEFN
+696 AVAAKADFLSEFN

-745 IKVLPEIMVPLVGT
+745 IKVSPEIMVPLVGT
-759 AEEFNDQKA
+759 PEEFNDQKA
-768 IIDRVAN
+768 IIDRVAQ
-775 EVMKKSRTK
+775 EVMKKSKVK

-799 LAADEIAQEAEFF
+799 LAAGEIAQEAEFF

-821 MAFGY
+821 MTFGY

-838 VLRKILP
+838 VQRKILP
-845 DDPFQAIDQPGV
+845 DDPFQVIDETGV
-857 GQLME
+857 GELMKL
-862 IGVRRGR
+862 GVERGR

-886 PNSVIFCHR
+886 PGSVAFCHR

-900 VSCSPFRVPIARL
+900 VSCSPFRVPIARI
-913 AAAHAVLADK
+913 AAAHVALADK
-923 K
+923 KK